1 MAVPRF
7 RVTERQV
14 LMALLVASFVVF
26 GGAFVLSGFRQR
38 GEPRERTSQPRV
50 HWMPAHDATP
60 TAPTAYLLAE
70 YFDPSLMSLPSAEG
84 FSRRMWQRSA
94 AAPTQIFDPP
104 SELALLDPQVTNELG
119 TLLPKQPL
127 AESVQSSVEKL
138 PATAQDTPTNEPF
151 AATAATQSTLRV
163 EGELEQRNIL
173 EIPSLPVPAVDAG
186 LRPTRVRVAVAAD
199 GRVRYATL
207 DRSCGNEAVDGQALE
222 LARRLIFERT
232 SSADP
237 LSLTWGMLK
246 FSWAVTASK

>member
-38 GEPRERTSQPRV
+38 GERRERTSQPR
-50 HWMPAHDATP
+50 
-60 TAPTAYLLAE
+60 
-70 YFDPSLMSLPSAEG
+70 
-84 FSRRMWQRSA
+84 
-94 AAPTQIFDPP
+94 
-104 SELALLDPQVTNELG
+104 
-119 TLLPKQPL
+119 

-138 PATAQDTPTNEPF
+138 PATAQDTLSNETF
-151 AATAATQSTLRV
+151 AATAATQSTLHV
-163 EGELEQRNIL
+163 EGELEQRDIL
-173 EIPSLPVPAVDAG
+173 EIPNLPMPAVDAG

-237 LSLTWGMLK
+237 LSLTWGTLK